1 MTLSVWCLL
10 GLAFIVVC
18 MAARDKYKAQRREVA
33 DRDAEWLK
41 RDAEEEG

>member
-1 MTLSVWCLL
+1 MTLAVWCLL

-33 DRDAEWLK
+33 DRDAEWLN